1 MSNPISSLID
11 YLRSA
16 RAELEKVT
24 WPSRQE
30 TLRYSLLVVGVS
42 AAMAAFFFALDFGLG
57 KAIDLALNRQPATI
71 QNVPTQPTPSEIE
84 QNLENTPNVQGF
96 DEQGNP
102 VDIQVTPI
110 NDQDQGGI
118 TITP

>member
-24 WPSRQE
+24 WPTRQE

-57 KAIDLALNRQPATI
+57 KAVDLALNRQPDTV
-71 QNVPTQPTPSEIE
+71 QNVPVAPTPSDIE
-84 QNLENTPNVQGF
+84 NNLEDVPAVQGF
-96 DEQGNP
+96 DEEGNP
-102 VDIQVTPI
+102 VDIQVTPL
-110 NDQDQGGI
+110 NDQEQGGF
-118 TITP
+118 TVTQ